1 MKLWL
6 LVYYNNTTREYL
18 SQYYAEDEREQLL
31 SGIVSLSEQT
41 GWEGFKTIT
50 DRLNTEDNDHYMYSS
65 IDKMVSVELHDVS
78 GIF

>member
-18 SQYYAEDEREQLL
+18 SQYYSEDEREQLL

-50 DRLNTEDNDHYMYSS
+50 DRLITEDNDHYMYSS
-65 IDKMVSVELHDVS
+65 IDKMVSVELHDIS

>member
-18 SQYYAEDEREQLL
+18 SQHYAEDEREQLL
-31 SGIVSLSEQT
+31 AGIVSLSEQT
-41 GWEGFKTIT
+41 GWEGFKNIT
-50 DRLNTEDNDHYMYSS
+50 DRLITEDNDHYMYTSL
-65 IDKMVSVELHDVS
+65 DKMVSVELHDVS